1 MIDFTKTPGSA
12 PGQASMTGVPAYG
25 QEQTQQVPYT
35 GPTSQ
40 YSNLGGTPYAAYT
53 QPQWNT
59 TAPQAQPM
67 TQPVAPQQPIINR
80 PIGGGADPQ
89 TGLGGFEPWI
99 QNPGAIPQPP
109 TGGLGMGPKQPWG
122 GNGYGAPPQYGPPQ
136 QPMSFGPPPM
146 QPGYGNP
153 FANLFPYPMQNPM
166 QNPFLSQFVLPPGMF
181 PGGF

>member
-59 TAPQAQPM
+59 T
-67 TQPVAPQQPIINR
+67 APQQPIINR